1 MQFSE
6 GKTKQKKRKFWSDL
20 ADELKVGATNIKQ
33 EVVKEEND
41 DDNDEDFSLST
52 IAKKKRIE
60 EVGNVNPVSDFND
73 ILERSIEGGDESLIE
88 KVRVSRAVFVSRV
101 MSCCVA
107 SDLALPCLTVLYCPV
122 LCPAL

>member
-1 MQFSE
+1 
-6 GKTKQKKRKFWSDL
+6 
-20 ADELKVGATNIKQ
+20 VGTTNIKK
-33 EVVKEEND
+33 EVVKDEND

-88 KVRVSRAVFVSRV
+88 KVSVLSCRVVPCYVVSCRV
-101 MSCCVA
+101 N
-107 SDLALPCLTVLYCPV
+107 LTLPCLVLSCPCCPV
-122 LCPAL
+122 LSCPVLSCPV